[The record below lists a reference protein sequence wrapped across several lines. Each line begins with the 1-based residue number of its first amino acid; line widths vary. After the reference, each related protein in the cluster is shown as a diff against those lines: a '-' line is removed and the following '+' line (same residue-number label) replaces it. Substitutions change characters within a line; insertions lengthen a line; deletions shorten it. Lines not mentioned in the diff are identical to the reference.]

1 MLGDRACMLQ
11 LLLPALIPSWRFFDR
26 IGPAPRVEYA
36 LLWASGGRQAGEPEP
51 GTLARGGTGSG
62 AGTDT
67 QAGTQTG
74 SATDASGRRWREVH
88 PRPATV
94 SPLAMLQRLFWNP
107 RRNEAL
113 YLVSC
118 AEALLEDPSPARAAH
133 LWEQVA
139 MVVRAQSPSSAP
151 DADTHARLQV
161 RVVVTEREPGHDRDA
176 GRQGGAGA
184 APASASGASA
194 AVAPG
199 AATVPEPGRLVE
211 QVAYLSEARPLGAPG
226 EACPR

>member
-1 MLGDRACMLQ
+1 MLQ

-26 IGPAPRVEYA
+26 IGPAPRVEHV
-36 LLWASGGRQAGEPEP
+36 LLGASGGRQTTGPEP
-51 GTLARGGTGSG
+51 GTDTSG
-62 AGTDT
+62 P
-67 QAGTQTG
+67 
-74 SATDASGRRWREVH
+74 RWREVH

-94 SPLAMLQRLFWNP
+94 SPLAMLRRLFWNP

-139 MVVRAQSPSSAP
+139 GIVRAEHRATGP
-151 DADTHARLQV
+151 DTRLQI
-161 RVVVTEREPGHDRDA
+161 RVIVTGREPGHDRKA

-184 APASASGASA
+184 ASASTSGSA
-194 AVAPG
+194 PGLAPG
-199 AATVPEPGRLVE
+199 AAPLPESGRLVE
-211 QVAYLSEARPLGAPG
+211 QVAYQSEARLLGPSRG
-226 EACPR
+226 ACAR